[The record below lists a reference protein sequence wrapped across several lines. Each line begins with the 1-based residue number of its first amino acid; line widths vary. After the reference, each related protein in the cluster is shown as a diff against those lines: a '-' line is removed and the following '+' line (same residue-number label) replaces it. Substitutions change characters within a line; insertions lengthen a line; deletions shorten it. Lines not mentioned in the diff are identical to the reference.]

1 MKVSARNLLKGSV
14 VKIEKGAVNSVV
26 YLKTDRGEEIV
37 SVITNHSV
45 DRLGLTP
52 GKPAYAM
59 VKASSVMVVVDD

>member
-1 MKVSARNLLKGSV
+1 
-14 VKIEKGAVNSVV
+14 
-26 YLKTDRGEEIV
+26 V

-45 DRLGLTP
+45 GLGLTP